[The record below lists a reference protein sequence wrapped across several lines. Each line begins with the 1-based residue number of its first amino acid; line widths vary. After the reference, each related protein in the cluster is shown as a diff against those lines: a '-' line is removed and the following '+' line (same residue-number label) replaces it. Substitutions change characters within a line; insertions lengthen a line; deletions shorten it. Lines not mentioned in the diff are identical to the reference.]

1 MAKANRNILDEIRKK
16 KDARKK
22 EGDAPKEEIG
32 YGYLR
37 LPEQQIEDFGILKLA
52 YEIMWSKG
60 GNPSELS
67 IEELEDWE
75 LEHMTMEEFF
85 IRLYDGALRI
95 DPKVKDYIAMASDAY
110 HARERF
116 SGTAREATKKAVRSL
131 ALTAK
136 MNGTAIMEE
145 AVKAKEEAA
154 KNLQADILGSQ
165 ESGLSPKAPHDST
178 QVDPSSNE
186 PEPPIT
192 DSESAQDVEAEGKKR
207 CELKYFYVKGDERI
221 PARFS
226 KGPGSFAADFE
237 GRARGFTFFSNNGW
251 HLEDELGNVVDEKT
265 AARIKEEHE
274 EERKREIERVNSPA
288 QVLESSDLFAAEQTI
303 DNYQDSNMPPI
314 SQHSYM
320 FVGPDGEFEA
330 LNGTWGIICYKDD
343 EELTANEMFNQGYK
357 LVRDDGKEF
366 TSLSIRIESVSDH
379 TLIDATAFRLT
390 EFDTQ

>member
-1 MAKANRNILDEIRKK
+1 
-16 KDARKK
+16 
-22 EGDAPKEEIG
+22 
-32 YGYLR
+32 
-37 LPEQQIEDFGILKLA
+37 
-52 YEIMWSKG
+52 
-60 GNPSELS
+60 
-67 IEELEDWE
+67 
-75 LEHMTMEEFF
+75 MEEFF

-145 AVKAKEEAA
+145 AVNAKEEAA

-165 ESGLSPKAPHDST
+165 ESGLSPKAPHDSS
-178 QVDPSSNE
+178 QVDPSSNG

-251 HLEDELGNVVDEKT
+251 HLEDEFGSIIDENT
-265 AARIKEEHE
+265 ALEIKHEHE
-274 EERKREIERVNSPA
+274 EQVKKADDTYGLFFSAFDKSRIHEIDPIDPA
-288 QVLESSDLFAAEQTI
+288 GPKHT
-303 DNYQDSNMPPI
+303 YK
-314 SQHSYM
+314 
-320 FVGPDGEFEA
+320 FVGPEGEFEA
-330 LNGTWGIICYKDD
+330 FDDYWGVACIIN
-343 EELTANEMFNQGYK
+343 EENKEVCPAYEMFKKGYK
-357 LVRDDGKEF
+357 LVRDDGKVF
-366 TSLSIRIESVSDH
+366 SSQTIKMRTSSDEDPIEVIASHLVDF
-379 TLIDATAFRLT
+379 DAA
-390 EFDTQ
+390 E